1 MMSAA
6 FALLAAAQIVT
17 LDEAVQSAREHQPQL
32 RQARANTAAAG
43 ARVSQALA
51 PLLPQLTATA
61 GYQRTTAN
69 AITRP
74 GQPSVGFAGTLGAAH
89 SKFDTF
95 NSYSDSIN
103 VSQLVFDFGSQ
114 PNRWRAARA
123 QAEAQEATERAT
135 ALQVDFNV
143 RSAYF
148 TARANR
154 ALVQVARENLDNL
167 TRHLQ
172 QIEGFVQ
179 AGTRAE
185 IDLVQART
193 DTANARVMLINADNA
208 YQTSK
213 LNLNSAMGV
222 QGPTDY
228 DVEDTAQPPVAGE
241 DAELDVLLEEASRAR
256 PEVQSLEDQI
266 RAEQLTMR
274 SFQGQY
280 APSLAATLGFQQG
293 GDRLNNLGWNAAAG
307 LSLSWNIFQGGLTK
321 GLVSEAEANVIA
333 AVAQLDLQRLQIR
346 SDVDGARLAVRAAK
360 ESLSATQ
367 EALVNARER
376 LRLAEER
383 YQVGVGSAIELGDA
397 QVALTQAAAQVVQ
410 ANDQLS
416 TARAQLLRALGRL

>member
-1 MMSAA
+1 MMNAA
-6 FALLAAAQIVT
+6 FALFAAARIVT
-17 LDEAVQSAREHQPQL
+17 LDEAVQSAREHQPQI

-43 ARVSQALA
+43 ARASQALA
-51 PLLPQLTATA
+51 PLLPQLSATA

-74 GQPSVGFAGTLGAAH
+74 GAPSVGPAGSLGATH

-95 NSYSDSIN
+95 NSFSDSIN
-103 VSQLVFDFGSQ
+103 LSQLVFDFGSQ

-123 QAEAQEATERAT
+123 QADAQAATERAT

-154 ALVQVARENLDNL
+154 ALAQVARETLDNL

-193 DTANARVMLINADNA
+193 DTANARVALINAENA

-222 QGPTDY
+222 QG
-228 DVEDTAQPPVAGE
+228 
-241 DAELDVLLEEASRAR
+241 
-256 PEVQSLEDQI
+256 
-266 RAEQLTMR
+266 
-274 SFQGQY
+274 
-280 APSLAATLGFQQG
+280 
-293 GDRLNNLGWNAAAG
+293 DRK
-307 LSLSWNIFQGGLTK
+307 S
-321 GLVSEAEANVIA
+321 VV
-333 AVAQLDLQRLQIR
+333 
-346 SDVDGARLAVRAAK
+346 
-360 ESLSATQ
+360 
-367 EALVNARER
+367 RER
-376 LRLAEER
+376 
-383 YQVGVGSAIELGDA
+383 V
-397 QVALTQAAAQVVQ
+397 
-410 ANDQLS
+410 
-416 TARAQLLRALGRL
+416 

>member
-1 MMSAA
+1 MMNAA
-6 FALLAAAQIVT
+6 FALLAAARIVT
-17 LDEAVQSAREHQPQL
+17 LDEAVESAREHQPQL

-43 ARVSQALA
+43 ARSSEALS
-51 PLLPQLTATA
+51 PLLPKLSATA

-74 GQPSVGFAGTLGAAH
+74 GFPSIGTGPAH

-95 NSYSDSIN
+95 NSFSDSISL
-103 VSQLVFDFGSQ
+103 SQLIFDFGSQ
-114 PNRWRAARA
+114 PNRWRAAKA
-123 QAEAQEATERAT
+123 QADAQAATERAT

-143 RSAYF
+143 RAAYF
-148 TARANR
+148 NARANR
-154 ALVQVARENLDNL
+154 ALVQVARENLDNI
-167 TRHLQ
+167 TRHLE
-172 QIEGFVQ
+172 QIEGMVQ

-193 DTANARVMLINADNA
+193 DTANARVVLINADNA

-213 LNLNSAMGV
+213 VTLNIAMGV

-228 DVEDTAQPPVAGE
+228 DVEDTAQPPVSGE
-241 DAELDVLLEEASRAR
+241 DGELDLLLEEASRAR

-266 RAEQLTMR
+266 RADQLTIR
-274 SFQGQY
+274 AIEGQY
-280 APSLAATLGFQQG
+280 APSIAATLGFQQG
-293 GDRLNNLGWNAAAG
+293 GERLDTLGWNAAAG

-321 GLVSEAEANVIA
+321 AQVSEAQANVIA
-333 AVAQLDLQRLQIR
+333 AVAQLDLERLQIR
-346 SDVDGARLAVRAAK
+346 SDVDAARLAVRAAK
-360 ESLSATQ
+360 ESLSASQ

-416 TARAQLLRALGRL
+416 TARAQLLRALGRQ

>member
-1 MMSAA
+1 MTAA
-6 FALLAAAQIVT
+6 FALLAAAHIVT
-17 LDEAVQSAREHQPQL
+17 LDEAVQSAREHQPQI

-43 ARVSQALA
+43 ARANQALA
-51 PLLPQLTATA
+51 PLLPQLSATA

-74 GQPSVGFAGTLGAAH
+74 GAPSVGSAGSLGTAH

-114 PNRWRAARA
+114 PNRWRSA
-123 QAEAQEATERAT
+123 QAQADAQAATERAT

-143 RSAYF
+143 RAAYF
-148 TARANR
+148 AARANR
-154 ALVQVARENLDNL
+154 ALAQVARENLDNL
-167 TRHLQ
+167 VKHLQ

-185 IDLVQART
+185 IDLVQARA
-193 DTANARVMLINADNA
+193 DTANGRVTLINAENA
-208 YQTSK
+208 YETSK
-213 LNLNSAMGV
+213 LNLNAAMGV

-228 DVEDTAQPPVAGE
+228 DVEDRAEPPVPGE
-241 DAELDVLLEEASRAR
+241 DGGLDALLEEANRAR

-266 RAEQLTMR
+266 RAEQLTIR
-274 SFQGQY
+274 AIEGQY
-280 APSLAATLGFQQG
+280 APSLSATLGFQQG
-293 GDRLNNLGWNAAAG
+293 GARLDNLGWNAAAG
-307 LSLSWNIFQGGLTK
+307 LSLSWNIFQGGLTRAQ
-321 GLVSEAEANVIA
+321 VNEAEANVIA
-333 AVAQLDLQRLQIR
+333 AVAQLDLQRLTIR

-416 TARAQLLRALGRL
+416 TARAQLLRALGRQ

>member
-1 MMSAA
+1 MMNAA
-6 FALLAAAQIVT
+6 FALLAAARIVT
-17 LDEAVQSAREHQPQL
+17 LDEAVQSAREHQPQI

-43 ARVSQALA
+43 ARASEALA
-51 PLLPQLTATA
+51 PLLPQLSATA

-74 GQPSVGFAGTLGAAH
+74 GQPSVSFGASH
-89 SKFDTF
+89 GKFDTF

-103 VSQLVFDFGSQ
+103 VSQLIFDFGSQ

-123 QAEAQEATERAT
+123 LTDAQAATERAT

-143 RSAYF
+143 RAAYF
-148 TARANR
+148 AARANHE
-154 ALVQVARENLDNL
+154 LVQVARETLDNL
-167 TRHLQ
+167 TRHLE

-185 IDLVQART
+185 IDLFQART
-193 DTANARVMLINADNA
+193 DAANARVALIQADNA

-213 LNLNSAMGV
+213 VSLNSAMGV

-228 DVEDTAQPPVAGE
+228 DVEDTAQPPVTGE
-241 DAELDVLLEEASRAR
+241 DGELDVLLEEASRAR

-280 APSLAATLGFQQG
+280 APSLSATLGFQQG
-293 GDRLNNLGWNAAAG
+293 GARLDTLGWNAAAG
-307 LSLSWNIFQGGLTK
+307 LSLSWNIFQGGLTRAQ
-321 GLVSEAEANVIA
+321 VSEAEANVIA
-333 AVAQLDLQRLQIR
+333 AVAQLDLERLQIR

-360 ESLSATQ
+360 ESLTATQ

-416 TARAQLLRALGRL
+416 TARAQLLRALGRQ

>member
-6 FALLAAAQIVT
+6 LALLAAARIVT
-17 LDEAVQSAREHQPQL
+17 LDGAVESAREHQPQL
-32 RQARANTAAAG
+32 RQARANAAAAG
-43 ARVSQALA
+43 ARASQALA
-51 PLLPQLTATA
+51 PLLPQLSATA

-74 GQPSVGFAGTLGAAH
+74 GSPAVGGGASH
-89 SKFDTF
+89 SEFDTF
-95 NSYSDSIN
+95 NSFFDNISA
-103 VSQLVFDFGSQ
+103 SQLIFDFGAQ

-123 QAEAQEATERAT
+123 QANAQAATERAT

-148 TARANR
+148 LARANR
-154 ALVQVARENLDNL
+154 ALVQVARETLDNL
-167 TRHLQ
+167 MRHLEQ
-172 QIEGFVQ
+172 TEGFVQ

-193 DTANARVMLINADNA
+193 DAANARVLLINAENA

-222 QGPTDY
+222 QASTDY
-228 DVEDTAQPPVAGE
+228 DVQDTAEPPVPGE
-241 DAELDVLLEEASRAR
+241 DAGLDLLLDEANRAR

-266 RAEQLTMR
+266 RADQLTIR
-274 SFQGQY
+274 SIEGQY
-280 APSLAATLGFQQG
+280 APSLSATLGFQQG
-293 GDRLNNLGWNAAAG
+293 GASVDHLGWNAAAG
-307 LSLSWNIFQGGLTK
+307 LSLSWNIFQGGLTRAE
-321 GLVSEAEANVIA
+321 VSEAEANVIA

-416 TARAQLLRALGRL
+416 TARAQLLRALGRQ